1 MEDLAKT
8 QADIMDF
15 MVAYV
20 VYTIQPDARDGISL
34 LKTQKQWAERLLRSK
49 RIQAI
54 VLEAA
59 SHIHPIVAGK
69 VAASRP
75 KLKLVEEVPRVE
87 ELWEEKQ
94 TWSITNVEDF
104 KALHQQATREEE
116 ERRERFQ
123 SQLHRIDLLSSLYAE
138 ETASESD
145 FPLHQCSAER
155 HREDTS
161 RAERLVQLL
170 RDACGNVPFIQDLR
184 DISVSPILV
193 RFLAERTR
201 I

>member
-1 MEDLAKT
+1 MEDLAQT
-8 QADIMDF
+8 HADIMDF

-20 VYTIQPDARDGISL
+20 VYTIQPDVRDGISL
-34 LKTQKQWAERLLRSK
+34 LKTQKQWAERLLRSR

-75 KLKLVEEVPRVE
+75 KSKSVEEILPVE
-87 ELWEEKQ
+87 ALREEAQ

-104 KALHQQATREEE
+104 KSWHQQAAREEE
-116 ERRERFQ
+116 EHRARFQ
-123 SQLHRIDLLSSLYAE
+123 AQLQRISLLSSLYADDSP
-138 ETASESD
+138 SESD
-145 FPLHQCSAER
+145 YPLHQCSAER
-155 HREDTS
+155 HTEDTS

-170 RDACGNVPFIQDLR
+170 KDACSNVPFFQDLR
-184 DISVSPILV
+184 DISVRPI
-193 RFLAERTR
+193 
-201 I
+201 